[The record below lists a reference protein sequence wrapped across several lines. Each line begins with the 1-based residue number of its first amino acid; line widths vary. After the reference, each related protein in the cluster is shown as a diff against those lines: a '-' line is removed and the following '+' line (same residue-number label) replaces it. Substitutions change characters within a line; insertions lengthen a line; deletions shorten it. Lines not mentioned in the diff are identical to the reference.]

1 MNNGQMDRSN
11 ENKTQYVPWWLRE
24 AMKISQSGWLEPG
37 CELETFQIRVE
48 CVTTAPTWFSLLV
61 DFLNSK

>member
-11 ENKTQYVPWWLRE
+11 ENTTQYLPWWLRE

-37 CELETFQIRVE
+37 FELGTFQIRVE
-48 CVTTAPTWFSLLV
+48 CVATAPTWFS
-61 DFLNSK
+61 FLNLFNSK